1 MTLAELQRSD
11 PVHAANWTHSEQQ
24 LVFSE
29 VLGLTLTE
37 QILAAE
43 SPLPD
48 DKTEQII
55 HIARRSATG
64 EPLAYIL
71 GVCYFDGLKILID
84 SAVLV
89 PRPDTET
96 LVEVA
101 SALISDHKIHS
112 VHDLCTGSGAVALA
126 IKARHPHCT
135 VTCSDLS
142 DHAVRCASHN
152 ASALQLDVECHH
164 ADLFEGLSE
173 FQLIT
178 ANPPYIA
185 WDDPDVD
192 PDVVAHEP
200 AIALFAEHDGL
211 SLIQRILS
219 EALNH
224 LCENGV
230 LCLEHGHR
238 QAHDVRKLAMS
249 MGWKSVQTHQDLAG
263 RDRVTRMQK
272 P

>member
-1 MTLAELQRSD
+1 MTLAELQRHD
-11 PVHAANWTHSEQQ
+11 QIRAANWTHSEQQ

-29 VLGLTLTE
+29 VLGLSLTE
-37 QILAAE
+37 QILSAE
-43 SPLPD
+43 SPLAD
-48 DKTEQII
+48 EKAEQII
-55 HIARRSATG
+55 NIARRSIAG
-64 EPLAYIL
+64 EPLVYIL
-71 GVCYFDGLKILID
+71 GVCYFDGLKLLINSD
-84 SAVLV
+84 VLS

-101 SALISDHKIHS
+101 SALIADANVQL

-126 IKARHPHCT
+126 IKARHPYCM
-135 VTCSDLS
+135 VTASDLS

-152 ASALQLDVECHH
+152 ASALQLDVECRQ
-164 ADLFEGLSE
+164 ADLFEGLSK

-185 WDDPDVD
+185 WDDPEVD
-192 PDVVAHEP
+192 PDVVAYEP
-200 AIALFAEHDGL
+200 AIALFSENNGL
-211 SLIQRILS
+211 SLIQRILR
-219 EALNH
+219 EAPNYLSDD
-224 LCENGV
+224 GV

-238 QAHDVRKLAMS
+238 QAHDVRELAMK
-249 MGWKSVQTHQDLAG
+249 MRWKFIQTHQDLAG

>member
-1 MTLAELQRSD
+1 MTLAELQYSD
-11 PVHAANWTHSEQQ
+11 QIRAAKWTHSEQQ

-29 VLGLTLTE
+29 VLGLSLTE
-37 QILAAE
+37 QILSAE

-48 DKTEQII
+48 EKTEQII
-55 HIARRSATG
+55 HIADRSIAG

-71 GVCYFDGLKILID
+71 GVCYFDGLKIQID
-84 SAVLV
+84 SDVLI

-101 SALISDHKIHS
+101 SALIFDSRIRS

-126 IKARHPHCT
+126 IKTRHPHCT
-135 VTCSDLS
+135 VTASDLS
-142 DHAVRCASHN
+142 EHAVRCAAQN
-152 ASALQLDVECHH
+152 ASALRLEVECRQT
-164 ADLFEGLSE
+164 DLFEGLSE

-185 WDDPDVD
+185 WDDPEVD

-200 AIALFAEHDGL
+200 AMALFADQDGL
-211 SLIQRILS
+211 FLIQRILS
-219 EALNH
+219 EASNH
-224 LCENGV
+224 LSEDGV

-249 MGWKSVQTHQDLAG
+249 MGWKSVQIYQDLAG

-272 P
+272 L

>member
-1 MTLAELQRSD
+1 MTLAELQRHD
-11 PVHAANWTHSEQQ
+11 QIRAANWTHSEQQ

-29 VLGLTLTE
+29 VLGLSLTE
-37 QILAAE
+37 QILSAE
-43 SPLPD
+43 SPLAD
-48 DKTEQII
+48 EKAEQII
-55 HIARRSATG
+55 NIARRSIAG

-71 GVCYFDGLKILID
+71 GVCYFDGLKLLINSD
-84 SAVLV
+84 VLI

-101 SALISDHKIHS
+101 SALIADANVQL

-126 IKARHPHCT
+126 IKARHPYCM
-135 VTCSDLS
+135 VTASDLS

-152 ASALQLDVECHH
+152 ASALQLDVECRQ
-164 ADLFEGLSE
+164 ADLFEGLSK

-185 WDDPDVD
+185 WDDPGVD

-200 AIALFAEHDGL
+200 AIALFSENNGL

-219 EALNH
+219 EAPNYLSDD
-224 LCENGV
+224 GV

-238 QAHDVRKLAMS
+238 QAHDVRELAMK
-249 MGWKSVQTHQDLAG
+249 MRWKSIQTHQDLAG

>member
-1 MTLAELQRSD
+1 
-11 PVHAANWTHSEQQ
+11 
-24 LVFSE
+24 
-29 VLGLTLTE
+29 
-37 QILAAE
+37 
-43 SPLPD
+43 
-48 DKTEQII
+48 
-55 HIARRSATG
+55 
-64 EPLAYIL
+64 LAYIL
-71 GVCYFDGLKILID
+71 GVCYFDGLKLLINSD
-84 SAVLV
+84 VLI

-101 SALISDHKIHS
+101 SALIADANVQL

-126 IKARHPHCT
+126 IKARYPYCM
-135 VTCSDLS
+135 VTASDLS

-152 ASALQLDVECHH
+152 ASALQLDVECRQ
-164 ADLFEGLSE
+164 ADLFEGLSK

-185 WDDPDVD
+185 WDDPEVD
-192 PDVVAHEP
+192 PDVVAYEP
-200 AIALFAEHDGL
+200 AIALFSENNGL

-219 EALNH
+219 EAPNYLSDD
-224 LCENGV
+224 GV

-238 QAHDVRKLAMS
+238 QAHDVRELAMK
-249 MGWKSVQTHQDLAG
+249 MRWKSIQTHQDLAG